1 MKHFDWGWIGV
12 GISVLAYAAL
22 MFIVLVL
29 AMISPSAHGA
39 TANAPSEAHLSMQ
52 VPSAS
57 YLYRFKLE
65 REVASR
71 FGTTDS
77 VARIAGQG
85 HAESLWRSDAHSAYA
100 HGLYQFTPATA
111 QWIVGVCP
119 EIGTAD
125 PWDPNWSVRA
135 AVCYDHWLFARV
147 DSASECDRWAFVFSA
162 YNGGLGWL
170 MRDRALAAQR
180 GFDPLRWWG
189 HVERASARADW
200 AFDENRGYVER
211 ILRQFEPVYLA
222 AGWPGQRACQ

>member
-1 MKHFDWGWIGV
+1 MKREGTLAWFAIGT
-12 GISVLAYAAL
+12 GLCLYAVL
-22 MFIVLVL
+22 MFVLL
-29 AMISPSAHGA
+29 ISALYSPSAYGA
-39 TANAPSEAHLSMQ
+39 ANAPSEAHLSVQ

-85 HAESLWRSDAHSAYA
+85 HAESLWRSDARSAYA
-100 HGLYQFTPATA
+100 QGLYQFTPATA
-111 QWIVGVCP
+111 KWIVSVCP
-119 EIGTAD
+119 EIGVAD

-147 DSASECDRWAFVFSA
+147 DSASDCDRWAFVFSA
-162 YNGGLGWL
+162 YNGGLGWVQ
-170 MRDRALAAQR
+170 RDRAMAVQQ
-180 GFDPLRWWG
+180 GFDPQRWWG
-189 HVERASARADW
+189 HVERVSSRADW

-211 ILRQFEPVYLA
+211 ILHQFEPVYLA
-222 AGWPGQRACQ
+222 AGWPGQRACP